1 MEEVRYQYNWGERPF
16 WFGEDRAGEDSTIAT
31 GYWGILDDWAEPQ
44 LRKKCFLGSNRMQ
57 VVQRIKMLL
66 SF

>member
-16 WFGEDRAGEDSTIAT
+16 WFGEDRAGEDSPIAT

-44 LRKKCFLGSNRMQ
+44 LRKK
-57 VVQRIKMLL
+57 ML
-66 SF
+66 SR